1 MKQKRLLSLVAISI
15 LIAVLV
21 ALPLA
26 GICADQT
33 SGPIKFR
40 LAHGRAT
47 NHITGRAVEK
57 FKEFVQTA
65 SSGRLQIDIFPD
77 AQLYDD
83 QKAPGAIAGDYIQM
97 ACTSN
102 VVLTGWVPGWD
113 ILSMPFLFKSDQQ
126 FNEFTKTDAWQR
138 LLRDTE
144 AKKLKVVSFWPGG
157 SVFFWNRTKQINSIG
172 DFRGIKTRVL
182 ESPIHKDII
191 GGVGANPIV
200 ISGPEVYTALQQ
212 GMIDGVFTT
221 VDTHYTL
228 KWFEYTKYGL
238 VNPILMVGT
247 GILISQRA
255 WTALPPDLQ
264 KVIMEQGRKT
274 SDWETPEI
282 TKQTNEFLKTIEAKG
297 VSLNELSPSAF
308 MEVRKVVDPILE
320 KYSDKVGRD
329 LINAAKAMK

>member
-1 MKQKRLLSLVAISI
+1 MKQKRLLSLLAISI

-47 NHITGRAVEK
+47 NPITGRAVEK

-255 WTALPPDLQ
+255 WAALPPDLQ

-308 MEVRKVVDPILE
+308 GEVRKVVDPILE